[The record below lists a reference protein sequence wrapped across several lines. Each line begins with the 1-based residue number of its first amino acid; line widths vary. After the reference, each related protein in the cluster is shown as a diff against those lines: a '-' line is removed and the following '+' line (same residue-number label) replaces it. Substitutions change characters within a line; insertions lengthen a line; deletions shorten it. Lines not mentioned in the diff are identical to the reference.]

1 MALLEASVLIAR
13 PVGDVWHYVT
23 TAENLPVWVPV
34 LHEVR
39 QVTDGPVSEGTR
51 WKGTM
56 RLLGIGFSALVEF
69 TRCEP
74 TDVAELKSVES
85 RLRFCCTVTFEESDD
100 GTTRFTYRTD
110 SASGFD
116 GLFGKFAGPIVS
128 TASKRALRASLIN
141 LARALSVKD

>member
-13 PVGDVWHYVT
+13 PVDDVWHYVT

-39 QVTDGPVSEGTR
+39 QLTDEPVGVGTR
-51 WKGTM
+51 WQGTM

-74 TDVAELKSVES
+74 NTRAELRSVES
-85 RLRFCCTVTFEESDD
+85 RLRFSCTITFEEVD
-100 GTTRFTYRTD
+100 GKTRFAYRTD
-110 SASGFD
+110 TASGFD

-128 TASKRALRASLIN
+128 TASKRALRASLKN
-141 LARALSVKD
+141 LARALSVED